1 MILLVGCGNPLRR
14 DDGAGPLLVRLVARR
29 ARRADLRTLICHQL
43 TPEIA
48 LDLSSPQ
55 VTAAIFAD
63 ASVDTALRG
72 IIPLREGPSPSH
84 LGHHLSPAALL
95 TLASAL
101 YGRRPPAW
109 LVTVP
114 GEDFGFGR
122 GVGRKTRSELARI
135 AEDVLRHLATFP

>member
-29 ARRADLRTLICHQL
+29 ARRPDIRPLVCHQL

-48 LDLSSPQ
+48 LHLSAPD
-55 VTAAIFAD
+55 VTCVLFAD
-63 ASVDTALRG
+63 ASVAGAGPRLVSLVEDR
-72 IIPLREGPSPSH
+72 IPPP
-84 LGHHLSPAALL
+84 LGHHLSPTSLLAL
-95 TLASAL
+95 SARL
-101 YGRRPPAW
+101 YGRRPPAY

-122 GVGRKTRSELARI
+122 GVSRKARAALRGA
-135 AEDVLRHLATFP
+135 AEDVLRHLAACR